1 MTLPPATRLP
11 DLPELPAATRASWLQ
26 KTEAALTRLAEPP
39 FAELV
44 NRLGKISTQ
53 PKSIK
58 IDEGVVHFYGS
69 YASAESAEQAR
80 SLAHALIPWRK
91 GPFRLFDFDLDAEWR
106 SDAKWNRLAPDLPDL
121 SGKLVADVGCNNGYY
136 LFRVATE
143 GARHVIGFDPTLKY
157 WLQYQLL
164 AAHAAPFPVSF
175 LPLGWQALT
184 GVNDAFDVIFLMGVN
199 YHEAQPLNLL
209 HTCRS
214 ALKPGGLLIC
224 ESVTVDAD
232 RDFEIFPAG
241 KYAGIGGVYGVPTPR
256 ALQRQLQSAGFRNV
270 TVQHTA
276 RMTIAEQR
284 SGEFSPQKSLADFV
298 TVEGTSIEGYPIL
311 QRSALFGYK
320 SDSGHLR

>member
-121 SGKLVADVGCNNGYY
+121 TRVLFLPDGREIAGCGDGRAG
-136 LFRVATE
+136 RV
-143 GARHVIGFDPTLKY
+143 DPS
-157 WLQYQLL
+157 
-164 AAHAAPFPVSF
+164 AVAAP
-175 LPLGWQALT
+175 GAKT
-184 GVNDAFDVIFLMGVN
+184 GRRRAGV
-199 YHEAQPLNLL
+199 L
-209 HTCRS
+209 S
-214 ALKPGGLLIC
+214 
-224 ESVTVDAD
+224 
-232 RDFEIFPAG
+232 
-241 KYAGIGGVYGVPTPR
+241 
-256 ALQRQLQSAGFRNV
+256 
-270 TVQHTA
+270 
-276 RMTIAEQR
+276 
-284 SGEFSPQKSLADFV
+284 
-298 TVEGTSIEGYPIL
+298 
-311 QRSALFGYK
+311 
-320 SDSGHLR
+320 